1 MKRSSGLTL
10 VEMMIVIMIIGIVS
24 FGAVPFAEVA
34 FVRLKEAELQNNLQ
48 KIRTAIS
55 QWRRDCEAA
64 VIRQLGQPAM
74 IAIPDFRLY
83 PPSLLAL
90 TRANAFPVYDVSSST
105 PVITFFSRPYIDRI
119 DEDPFIGNPTWLE
132 WYASGTE
139 VSLVSNGVIAQPGGI
154 GVYDVSPAT
163 DTTIRRGFVTAL
175 DGTNYADW

>member
-1 MKRSSGLTL
+1 MKRRAGLTL

-55 QWRRDCEAA
+55 QWRRDCESA
-64 VIRQLGQPAM
+64 VIRQLGQSAM
-74 IAIPDFRLY
+74 ISIPDFCLY
-83 PPSLLAL
+83 PPSILSL
-90 TRANAFPVYDVSSST
+90 TQAKAFQVYDAASN
-105 PVITFFSRPYIDRI
+105 PAIIFYPRPYIDKI

-139 VSLVSNGVIAQPGGI
+139 VSLVSNGVAAQPGGI

>member
-1 MKRSSGLTL
+1 MKRNAGLTL

-64 VIRQLGQPAM
+64 VIRQLGPSAM
-74 IAIPDFRLY
+74 IAIPDFCLY
-83 PPSLLAL
+83 PPSILAL
-90 TRANAFPVYDVSSST
+90 TQAKAFPVYDVASN
-105 PVITFFSRPYIDRI
+105 PVITFYPRPYIDRI
-119 DEDPFIGNPTWLE
+119 DEDPFAGSPIWLE

-139 VSLVSNGVIAQPGGI
+139 VSTVSNGVIAQPGGI